1 MPASRKPGR
10 SRAITEAAEELRIL
24 FGTNFRAARMKA
36 GMSQKDVQ
44 TETGIRQ
51 HYVSELENG
60 LQNPTLETM
69 TMLAHAVGVE
79 LRALLKPPPKR
90 RVKRS

>member
-10 SRAITEAAEELRIL
+10 SRAITETAEELRIL
-24 FGTNFRAARMKA
+24 FGANFRAARMKA

-44 TETGIRQ
+44 AETGIRQ

-69 TMLAHAVGVE
+69 TMLAHAVDVE

>member
-10 SRAITEAAEELRIL
+10 SRTITEAAEELRIL

-79 LRALLKPPPKR
+79 VRALLRPPPKR
-90 RVKRS
+90 HVKRS